1 MQHMEHPHTLGAA
14 QQKELLR
21 QIIHTDV
28 LERCL
33 AAKFPKS
40 KVGHPS
46 ATAPIIPSRAPSEH
60 CRKVPKSAC
69 ACMIPPSSQGT
80 VLKWA
85 CAAEIWCGGL
95 RSAPAR
101 AACTGFSVGA

>member
-1 MQHMEHPHTLGAA
+1 MQHMENPHTLGAA

-40 KVGHPS
+40 KVGIPFCNC
-46 ATAPIIPSRAPSEH
+46 PDIPSRAQSEH
-60 CRKVPKSAC
+60 CRKVPKSAY
-69 ACMIPPSSQGT
+69 AC
-80 VLKWA
+80 
-85 CAAEIWCGGL
+85 
-95 RSAPAR
+95 
-101 AACTGFSVGA
+101 

>member
-1 MQHMEHPHTLGAA
+1 MQHMEDPKSLAAA

-40 KVGHPS
+40 KVGHPG
-46 ATAPIIPSRAPSEH
+46 AAVQIMPSRAPCKR
-60 CRKVPKSAC
+60 CRPVPNSAC
-69 ACMIPPSSQGT
+69 AC
-80 VLKWA
+80 
-85 CAAEIWCGGL
+85 
-95 RSAPAR
+95 
-101 AACTGFSVGA
+101 